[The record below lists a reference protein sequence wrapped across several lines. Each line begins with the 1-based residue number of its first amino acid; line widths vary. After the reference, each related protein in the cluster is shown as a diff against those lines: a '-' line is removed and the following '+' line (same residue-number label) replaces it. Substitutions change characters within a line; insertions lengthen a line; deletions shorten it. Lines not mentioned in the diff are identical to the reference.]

1 MPIKTDNKTNEI
13 ISILSHWLEQR
24 GTDSSFDWLKSKLA
38 EIATNASEKT
48 LFSSYSAASRYYL
61 KESLNL
67 SVAEIEKLPVV
78 GWNPTDWTLEQTA
91 RSLLLLSFPASDPDR
106 YIATLDKIIAAADV
120 AEAIAFYQT
129 LPLFPHPEKFQLRAA
144 EGIRTNMTSVFN
156 AVAHHNPYPA
166 KYLDDLAWNQMVLK
180 ALFVSSPLRLIY
192 GLEQRNNPQL
202 AQMLIDYARERLAA
216 NRTVSDELWNL
227 VKTFEPQTVLDLK
240 AVYKTS

>member
-1 MPIKTDNKTNEI
+1 MLIKTNAETSDI
-13 ISILSHWLEQR
+13 VLILSNWLEQK
-24 GTDSSFDWLKSKLA
+24 GTSDSFNWLKGKVA
-38 EIATNASEKT
+38 EISTNATEKT
-48 LFSSYSAASRYYL
+48 LFASYSAASRYYQ

-67 SVAEIEKLPVV
+67 AAGELEELPVE
-78 GWNPTDWTLEQTA
+78 GWNPANWTLDRVA
-91 RSLLLLSFPASDPDR
+91 RSLLLLSFPSDDPDR
-106 YIATLDKIIAAADV
+106 YVATLDKIIAAADV

-180 ALFVSSPLRLIY
+180 ALFVDSSLHPIY

-216 NRTVSDELWNL
+216 NRTVDAELWDL
-227 VKTFEPQTVLDLK
+227 AEPFKPETVSELK
-240 AVYKTS
+240 SIC